1 MAIHASIGVTFT
13 MAGMP
18 DMNNLSTEQR
28 QAVMQQIAQNAG
40 QAAMQ
45 ELLSTAS
52 HKCFDK
58 CVTSP
63 GATLSNKEQT
73 CLAMC
78 YDRYVQSIEVVK
90 QGIMDRQNQ

>member
-1 MAIHASIGVTFT
+1 
-13 MAGMP
+13 
-18 DMNNLSTEQR
+18 MNNLTTEQR
-28 QAVMQQIAQNAG
+28 QAVMQRVAQETG
-40 QAAMQ
+40 QAVMQ
-45 ELLSTAS
+45 ELITTVS

-63 GATLSNKEQT
+63 GVTLSNKEQT